1 MKKKAPKRER
11 TEEILENLLDFQYE
25 LLSFHFLPICRSDIL
40 IYALC
45 FFTCKSNWLLIVVIL
60 FDVMQV
66 FFYFPQVCTLKF
78 S

>member
-11 TEEILENLLDFQYE
+11 TEKILENLLDFQYE

-45 FFTCKSNWLLIVVIL
+45 FFTCKSN
-60 FDVMQV
+60 
-66 FFYFPQVCTLKF
+66 
-78 S
+78 